1 MTSMNPLSFE
11 LVLAPIPYFW
21 PRGRV
26 LSFYEAIAEAPVDA
40 VVLGE
45 TVCAR
50 RAELRLPDWIA
61 LGRDLAAAG
70 KRVVLAGY
78 ALIESESH
86 LKWVRRLV
94 EQDEFAVEANEM
106 GTVRL
111 LAAAGRRDWIA
122 GASLN
127 VYNPHA
133 LAQLHEAGARRWLPP
148 PELSRAA
155 LAHLLEGFTALEQGT
170 IETELPV
177 WGPLALAH
185 SARCFTARHYRLQK
199 DACEFRCL
207 AHPAGL
213 PLATRDGADF
223 LVLNGVQVLSAR
235 PWSLMDRL
243 EEVTPLAQALRL
255 VPAPEGTLE
264 QIAALDRARRLGE
277 MPAPEPESCNGF
289 WYGESGFAYRA
300 PSSSPLAAR

>member
-111 LAAAGRRDWIA
+111 LAAAGRRDWM
-122 GASLN
+122 
-127 VYNPHA
+127 
-133 LAQLHEAGARRWLPP
+133 
-148 PELSRAA
+148 LSTNR
-155 LAHLLEGFTALEQGT
+155 T
-170 IETELPV
+170 V
-177 WGPLALAH
+177 
-185 SARCFTARHYRLQK
+185 R
-199 DACEFRCL
+199 FRS
-207 AHPAGL
+207 
-213 PLATRDGADF
+213 T
-223 LVLNGVQVLSAR
+223 
-235 PWSLMDRL
+235 
-243 EEVTPLAQALRL
+243 
-255 VPAPEGTLE
+255 
-264 QIAALDRARRLGE
+264 
-277 MPAPEPESCNGF
+277 
-289 WYGESGFAYRA
+289 
-300 PSSSPLAAR
+300 